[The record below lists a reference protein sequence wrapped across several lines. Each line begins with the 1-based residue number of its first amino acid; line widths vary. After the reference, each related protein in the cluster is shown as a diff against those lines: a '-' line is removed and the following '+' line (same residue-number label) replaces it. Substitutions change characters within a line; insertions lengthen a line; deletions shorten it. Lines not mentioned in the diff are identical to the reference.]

1 MKIVFSAV
9 DVKEMVQLF
18 LEEHTSF
25 ETDNLDIAI
34 VDEQIHVGI
43 DEDLDTVVPEV
54 QEEQLELDLTPAP
67 KKRRGRKP
75 KEVVVAESDD
85 DEAPIE
91 LATTVEEKVEEVA
104 EEVTTTVEET
114 VADLDEQLVEAADNL
129 FDEPVSTEEE
139 HTATPVDDVFDPS
152 KPLFG

>member
-1 MKIVFSAV
+1 MKIVFSTV

-34 VDEQIHVGI
+34 VDGQIHVGI
-43 DEDLDTVVPEV
+43 DENLDTVVTEV

-75 KEVVVAESDD
+75 KEVVVVESDD
-85 DEAPIE
+85 EIPIE

-104 EEVTTTVEET
+104 EEVTAAVEET

-129 FDEPVSTEEE
+129 FGEPAPVEDEPAST
-139 HTATPVDDVFDPS
+139 TDDLFDPS

>member
-25 ETDNLDIAI
+25 EATNLDIAI
-34 VDEQIHVGI
+34 IDEQIHVGI

-75 KEVVVAESDD
+75 KEVVVVESDD
-85 DEAPIE
+85 DTPI
-91 LATTVEEKVEEVA
+91 TTVEEKVEEVV
-104 EEVTTTVEET
+104 EEVTTAVEET
-114 VADLDEQLVEAADNL
+114 VADLDEQLVEASDNL
-129 FDEPVSTEEE
+129 FDEPTSVEDEPAPT
-139 HTATPVDDVFDPS
+139 TNDLFDPS

>member
-1 MKIVFSAV
+1 MKIVFSAA

-25 ETDNLDIAI
+25 EATNLDIAI
-34 VDEQIHVGI
+34 IDEQIHVGI
-43 DEDLDTVVPEV
+43 DEDLDTVVTEV
-54 QEEQLELDLTPAP
+54 KGEQLELDLEPAP

-75 KEVVVAESDD
+75 KEVVVVESDAD
-85 DEAPIE
+85 TPI
-91 LATTVEEKVEEVA
+91 TTVEEVV
-104 EEVTTTVEET
+104 EEVTTTVEDT

-129 FDEPVSTEEE
+129 FDEP
-139 HTATPVDDVFDPS
+139 APVEDEPAPVTNDLFDPS

>member
-1 MKIVFSAV
+1 MKIVFSVA
-9 DVKEMVQLF
+9 DVKEMVELF

-25 ETDNLDIAI
+25 ETNNLDIAI
-34 VDEQIHVGI
+34 VDGQIHVGI
-43 DEDLDTVVPEV
+43 DENLGTVVPEV

-67 KKRRGRKP
+67 KKRKGRKP

-85 DEAPIE
+85 ETPIE

-104 EEVTTTVEET
+104 EEVTTAVEET
-114 VADLDEQLVEAADNL
+114 VADLDEQLVEAADKL
-129 FDEPVSTEEE
+129 FDEPVSTEDEP
-139 HTATPVDDVFDPS
+139 TTVTDDLFDPS

>member
-9 DVKEMVQLF
+9 DVKEMVELF

-34 VDEQIHVGI
+34 VDGQIHVGI
-43 DEDLDTVVPEV
+43 DENLGTVLPEV
-54 QEEQLELDLTPAP
+54 QEEQLELDLAPAP
-67 KKRRGRKP
+67 KKRRSRKP
-75 KEVVVAESDD
+75 KEVVVVESD

-104 EEVTTTVEET
+104 EEVTTAVEET
-114 VADLDEQLVEAADNL
+114 VADLDEQLVEAADKL
-129 FDEPVSTEEE
+129 FDEPVSTEDEPTTVTDE
-139 HTATPVDDVFDPS
+139 LFDPS

>member
-1 MKIVFSAV
+1 MKIVFSAA

-25 ETDNLDIAI
+25 EATNLDIAI
-34 VDEQIHVGI
+34 IDEQIHVGI
-43 DEDLDTVVPEV
+43 DEDLDTVVTEV
-54 QEEQLELDLTPAP
+54 QEKQLELDLIPAP

-75 KEVVVAESDD
+75 KEVVVVESDD
-85 DEAPIE
+85 DTPI
-91 LATTVEEKVEEVA
+91 TTVEEKVEEVA
-104 EEVTTTVEET
+104 EEVTTAVEET

-129 FDEPVSTEEE
+129 FDEP
-139 HTATPVDDVFDPS
+139 APVEDEPAPVTNDLFDPS

>member
-1 MKIVFSAV
+1 MKIVFSTI
-9 DVKEMVQLF
+9 DVKEMVQLY

-25 ETDNLDIAI
+25 ETDNLDIAV

-43 DEDLDTVVPEV
+43 DENLDTVVAAV
-54 QEEQLELDLTPAP
+54 QETQLELDFEPAP

-75 KEVVVAESDD
+75 KEVVVVDSD

-91 LATTVEEKVEEVA
+91 LVTVVNEKVEDAV
-104 EEVTTTVEET
+104 EEVTNTVEET
-114 VADLDEQLVEAADNL
+114 VADLDEQLTEAADSL
-129 FDEPVSTEEE
+129 FDEPVTTKDEP
-139 HTATPVDDVFDPS
+139 TTVTDDLFDPS

>member
-25 ETDNLDIAI
+25 EATNLDIAI
-34 VDEQIHVGI
+34 IDEQIHVGI

-54 QEEQLELDLTPAP
+54 QEKQLELDLTPAP

-75 KEVVVAESDD
+75 KEVVVVESD
-85 DEAPIE
+85 DEAPI
-91 LATTVEEKVEEVA
+91 TTVEEKVEEVV
-104 EEVTTTVEET
+104 EEVTTAVEET
-114 VADLDEQLVEAADNL
+114 VADLDEHLVEAADNL
-129 FDEPVSTEEE
+129 FDEP
-139 HTATPVDDVFDPS
+139 APVEDEPAPVTNDLFDPS

>member
-34 VDEQIHVGI
+34 VDGQIHVGI
-43 DEDLDTVVPEV
+43 DEDLNMAVAEV
-54 QEEQLELDLTPAP
+54 QEEQLELDLTSAP

-75 KEVVVAESDD
+75 KEVVVVESD

-91 LATTVEEKVEEVA
+91 LVTTVEEEVEKTAEEVA
-104 EEVTTTVEET
+104 TTVEET
-114 VADLDEQLVEAADNL
+114 VADLDEQLVEASDSL
-129 FDEPVSTEEE
+129 FDESTSAEDEPVSST
-139 HTATPVDDVFDPS
+139 DDLFDPS

>member
-25 ETDNLDIAI
+25 EATNLDIAI
-34 VDEQIHVGI
+34 IDEQIHVGI
-43 DEDLDTVVPEV
+43 DENLDTVVTEV
-54 QEEQLELDLTPAP
+54 QEKQLELDLTPAP

-75 KEVVVAESDD
+75 KEVVVVESDD
-85 DEAPIE
+85 DTPI
-91 LATTVEEKVEEVA
+91 TTVEKKAEEVV
-104 EEVTTTVEET
+104 EEVTTAVEET

-129 FDEPVSTEEE
+129 FDEPAHVEDEP
-139 HTATPVDDVFDPS
+139 APVTNDLFDPS

>member
-1 MKIVFSAV
+1 MKIVFSTV

-25 ETDNLDIAI
+25 EATNLDIAI
-34 VDEQIHVGI
+34 IDEQIHVGI
-43 DEDLDTVVPEV
+43 DEDLDTVVTEV
-54 QEEQLELDLTPAP
+54 QEKQLELDLTPAP

-75 KEVVVAESDD
+75 KEVVVVESTDD
-85 DEAPIE
+85 TPI
-91 LATTVEEKVEEVA
+91 TTVEEKVEEVA
-104 EEVTTTVEET
+104 EEVTTAVEET

-129 FDEPVSTEEE
+129 FDEP
-139 HTATPVDDVFDPS
+139 APVEDEPAPVTNDLFDPS

>member
-43 DEDLDTVVPEV
+43 DENLDTVVTEV

-75 KEVVVAESDD
+75 KEVVVVESDD
-85 DEAPIE
+85 DTPI
-91 LATTVEEKVEEVA
+91 TTVEEKVEEVA
-104 EEVTTTVEET
+104 EEVTTAVEET

-129 FDEPVSTEEE
+129 FDEP
-139 HTATPVDDVFDPS
+139 APVEDEPAPVTNDLFDPS

>member
-25 ETDNLDIAI
+25 EATNLDIAI
-34 VDEQIHVGI
+34 IDEQIHVGI

-75 KEVVVAESDD
+75 KEVVVVESDD
-85 DEAPIE
+85 DTPI
-91 LATTVEEKVEEVA
+91 TTVEEKVEEVV
-104 EEVTTTVEET
+104 EEVTTAVEET
-114 VADLDEQLVEAADNL
+114 VADLDEQLVEASDNL
-129 FDEPVSTEEE
+129 FDEP
-139 HTATPVDDVFDPS
+139 APVEDEPAPVTNDLFDPS

>member
-25 ETDNLDIAI
+25 EATNLDIAI
-34 VDEQIHVGI
+34 IDEQIHVGI
-43 DEDLDTVVPEV
+43 DEDLDTVITEV
-54 QEEQLELDLTPAP
+54 KGEQLELDLEPAP

-85 DEAPIE
+85 DTPI
-91 LATTVEEKVEEVA
+91 TIVEEVV
-104 EEVTTTVEET
+104 EEVTTTVEDT
-114 VADLDEQLVEAADNL
+114 VADLDEQLTEAADTL
-129 FDEPVSTEEE
+129 FDEP
-139 HTATPVDDVFDPS
+139 TPVEDEPAPVTNDLFDPS

>member
-1 MKIVFSAV
+1 MKIVFSTV

-25 ETDNLDIAI
+25 EATNLDIAI

-43 DEDLDTVVPEV
+43 DENLDTVVTEV
-54 QEEQLELDLTPAP
+54 QEKQLELDMTPAP

-75 KEVVVAESDD
+75 KEVVVVESDD
-85 DEAPIE
+85 DTPI
-91 LATTVEEKVEEVA
+91 TTVEEKVEEVV

-129 FDEPVSTEEE
+129 FDEPV
-139 HTATPVDDVFDPS
+139 PVEDEPAPVTNDLFDPS

>member
-34 VDEQIHVGI
+34 VDGQIHVGL
-43 DEDLDTVVPEV
+43 DENLDTVVTEV
-54 QEEQLELDLTPAP
+54 QEEQLELDLMPAP

-75 KEVVVAESDD
+75 KEVIVVESQ

-104 EEVTTTVEET
+104 EEVTTAVEET

>member
-43 DEDLDTVVPEV
+43 DENLDTVVTEV

-75 KEVVVAESDD
+75 KEVVVVESD
-85 DEAPIE
+85 DEAPTE
-91 LATTVEEKVEEVA
+91 LATTVEENVEEVA
-104 EEVTTTVEET
+104 EEVTTAVEET
-114 VADLDEQLVEAADNL
+114 VADLDEQLVGAADNL
-129 FDEPVSTEEE
+129 FDEPTPVEDEPT
-139 HTATPVDDVFDPS
+139 TATDDLFDPS

>member
-34 VDEQIHVGI
+34 VDGQIHVGI
-43 DEDLDTVVPEV
+43 DEDLDTVVAEV

-85 DEAPIE
+85 EAPIE
-91 LATTVEEKVEEVA
+91 LATTVEEEVEKTAEEVA
-104 EEVTTTVEET
+104 TTVEET
-114 VADLDEQLVEAADNL
+114 VADLDEQLVEASDSL
-129 FDEPVSTEEE
+129 FDESTSAEDEPVPST
-139 HTATPVDDVFDPS
+139 DDLFDPS

>member
-25 ETDNLDIAI
+25 ETDNLDVAV
-34 VDEQIHVGI
+34 VDGQIHVGI
-43 DEDLDTVVPEV
+43 DEDLDTVVAEA

-75 KEVVVAESDD
+75 KEVVVAESD

-114 VADLDEQLVEAADNL
+114 VASLDEQLTEAADNL
-129 FDEPVSTEEE
+129 FDEPTTEEYKPTTVTDE
-139 HTATPVDDVFDPS
+139 LFDPS

>member
-9 DVKEMVQLF
+9 DVKEMVQLY

-25 ETDNLDIAI
+25 ETDNLDIAV
-34 VDEQIHVGI
+34 VDGQIHVGI
-43 DEDLDTVVPEV
+43 DENLDTVVAEV
-54 QEEQLELDLTPAP
+54 QEAQLELDFESAP

-75 KEVVVAESDD
+75 KEVIVVDSD

-91 LATTVEEKVEEVA
+91 LVTAVNEQVEEA
-104 EEVTTTVEET
+104 SEEVTTTVEET

-129 FDEPVSTEEE
+129 FDEP
-139 HTATPVDDVFDPS
+139 APVEDEPVPVTNDLFDPS